1 MLNGGDLAGGIKPR
15 WRKVLSDLWDS
26 KLRTLLVIASIAV
39 GVFAIGMVIATYD
52 ILGSD
57 INISYAAVNP
67 VNIDISTEPFHE
79 DLVRVIDHTPGVK
92 QVEGQLI
99 WDIRA
104 RKLDGMWQS
113 VNLIAK
119 PDYAASVINTL
130 TAIDGVTIPGED
142 QLVVSQD
149 FMNDTGFQVG
159 DRIEI
164 ELPNA
169 TRHEL
174 TVVGVVTD
182 LGTNG
187 GIDPES
193 GANVYLTFDTLR
205 QYGVPEAY
213 NHLLATVQGDG
224 GDEAH
229 IEQVA
234 AAVEERLDRNGVV
247 HYRTDTNLSTE
258 NSMASTILA
267 VLGVLGVL
275 GGLIT
280 VLSSSLI
287 INTLNALLTQHLRQI
302 GVMKLIG
309 GRSRQIMG
317 MYLTLI
323 LAYGV
328 IALVITI
335 PLGAIAGYALAEFV
349 ANMMGAKLQ
358 GFRIVP
364 LAIVVQALIA
374 FLLPLGAGFFPVNK
388 GSRINV
394 RRAISDDRGG
404 DQPTELDFFNRL
416 ISRMRWTSRPILL
429 SVRNTF
435 RKKGRLLLTIFTLT
449 IAGSVFI
456 GVFNVR
462 ASLDNFMDQ
471 LMQYFMG
478 DITISFS
485 QPYPVGRVKQVL
497 EPFPGIAGIEAWG
510 GAGGKILD
518 ANDELVVNIS
528 IIAPPSDTFLLNPD
542 LVAGRW
548 IQPGERNALVV
559 SDSIYE
565 WYPDLRPGDSLTIE
579 IPGNRESAWQV
590 VGVFRFVSML
600 GDPIAY
606 ADFDQVSRLVK
617 LPNQAAS
624 FKLVTNTHD
633 VRSLGVL
640 SLAIDDFL
648 KDRGFKVSA
657 VATGESL
664 RKDTTEAI
672 NILVVFLLIM
682 ALLTAFVGSI
692 GLTGTMGMNV
702 LERTREIGVMRAIG
716 AVDTVVM
723 QSVVVEALIIGL
735 ITWVLAIGLSFP
747 ISAFLL
753 RIIGEAMMGSKLVL
767 VFTPLGSVIWL
778 GTVVLLSF
786 AASIL
791 PARNAARLTIQEV
804 LSYE

>member
-1 MLNGGDLAGGIKPR
+1 MLNGDQLAGGLKPR

-26 KLRTLLVIASIAV
+26 KLRTMLVIASIAV

-67 VNIDISTEPFHE
+67 VNIDVTTAPFQE
-79 DLVRVIDHTPGVK
+79 NLVRIISHTQGVED
-92 QVEGQLI
+92 VEGQLK
-99 WDIRA
+99 WEIRA
-104 RKLDGMWQS
+104 RKPDGQWQY

-119 PDYAASVINTL
+119 SDYPGSRINTL
-130 TAIDGVTIPGED
+130 TAIDGVIVPGEG
-142 QLVVSQD
+142 QLVISTD
-149 FMNDTGFQVG
+149 FLNDTGFQVG
-159 DRIEI
+159 DRVEVEI
-164 ELPNA
+164 PDG
-169 TRHEL
+169 TRHDLE
-174 TVVGVVTD
+174 VVGVVTD

-193 GANVYLTFDTLR
+193 GANAYVTFDTLR

-224 GDEAH
+224 GDEMH
-229 IEQVA
+229 IRQIA
-234 AAVEERLDRNGVV
+234 ATVEERLDRNGVM
-247 HYRTDTNLSTE
+247 HFRTDTNLSTQ
-258 NSMASTILA
+258 NSMASTVLA

-280 VLSSSLI
+280 ILSSSLI

-302 GVMKLIG
+302 GVMKLVG

-317 MYLTLI
+317 MYLALI

-328 IALVITI
+328 IALIITV
-335 PLGAIAGYALAEFV
+335 PLGALAGYWLAEFV
-349 ANMMGAKLQ
+349 TNMMGAKLQ

-364 LAIVVQALIA
+364 LAILVQALIA

-404 DQPTELDFFNRL
+404 DQPTELDF
-416 ISRMRWTSRPILL
+416 ISRIFARIRWTSRPIML
-429 SVRNTF
+429 SIRNTF
-435 RKKGRLLLTIFTLT
+435 RKKGRLVLTIFTLT

-478 DITISFS
+478 DITIGFS
-485 QPYPVGRVKQVL
+485 QPYPIGRVKQVL
-497 EPFPGIAGIEAWG
+497 EPFPGVAGIEAWG
-510 GAGGKILD
+510 GARGEILD
-518 ANDELVVNIS
+518 ANDDLVVNIS
-528 IIAPPSDTFLLNPD
+528 ILAPPSDTFLLNPD

-548 IQPGERNALVV
+548 IRPDERDALVV

-565 WYPDLRPGDSLTIE
+565 WYPDLQPGDLLRIE
-579 IPGNRESAWQV
+579 ITGNRERPFTV

-606 ADFDQVSRLVK
+606 ADFGQISRMVK

-624 FKLVTNTHD
+624 FKLITDTHD
-633 VRSLGVL
+633 VRSLGAM
-640 SLAIDDFL
+640 SLAIDDYL
-648 KDRGFKVSA
+648 KDRGFEVSS
-657 VATGESL
+657 VATGETL

-716 AVDTVVM
+716 AVDRVVM

-753 RIIGEAMMGSKLVL
+753 RIIGEAMMGSKMVL
-767 VFTPLGSVIWL
+767 VFTPLGSAIWL
-778 GTVVLLSF
+778 GTVILLSF
-786 AASIL
+786 VASIL

-804 LSYE
+804 LAYE

>member
-1 MLNGGDLAGGIKPR
+1 MLNGGQLPGGLKPR

-67 VNIDISTEPFHE
+67 VNIDVATEPFHE
-79 DLVRVIDHTPGVK
+79 DLVRIIARTQGVED
-92 QVEGQLI
+92 VEGQLV
-99 WDIRA
+99 WAIRA
-104 RKLDGMWQS
+104 RKPDGQWQH
-113 VNLIAK
+113 VNLVAK
-119 PDYAASVINTL
+119 GDYQGSVINTL
-130 TAIDGVTIPGED
+130 TAIDGVTVPDED

-149 FMNDTGFQVG
+149 FLNDTGFQVG
-159 DRIEI
+159 DRVEI
-164 ELPNA
+164 ELPDG

-174 TVVGVVTD
+174 SVVGVVTD

-193 GANVYLTFDTLR
+193 GANAYVTFDTLR

-224 GDEAH
+224 GNEEY
-229 IEQVA
+229 IRQVA
-234 AAVEERLDRNGVV
+234 ATVEERLDRNGIA

-258 NSMASTILA
+258 NSMASTVLA

-302 GVMKLIG
+302 GVMKLVG
-309 GRSRQIMG
+309 GRSRQIMA
-317 MYLTLI
+317 MYLALI
-323 LAYGV
+323 LAYGL
-328 IALVITI
+328 IALVITV
-335 PLGAIAGYALAEFV
+335 PLGAIAGYGLAEFV

-364 LAIVVQALIA
+364 LAIFVQALIA

-394 RRAISDDRGG
+394 RRAISDDRSG
-404 DQPTELDFFNRL
+404 DKPTELDVLNR
-416 ISRMRWTSRPILL
+416 IVARMRWTSRPLLL
-429 SVRNTF
+429 SIRNTF

-478 DITISFS
+478 DITIGFS
-485 QPYPVGRVKQVL
+485 QPYSIGRVKQVL
-497 EPFPGIAGIEAWG
+497 EPFPGVAGIEAWG
-510 GAGGKILD
+510 GAGGEILD
-518 ANDELVVNIS
+518 AHDELVVNIS

-548 IQPGERNALVV
+548 IQAGERDALVV

-565 WYPDLRPGDSLTIE
+565 WYPDLQPGDALRIK
-579 IPGNRESAWQV
+579 IPGNRERPFTV

-606 ADFDQVSRLVK
+606 ADFDQISQLVK

-624 FKLVTNTHD
+624 FKLVTDTHD
-633 VRSLGVL
+633 VQALGGL
-640 SLAIDDFL
+640 SLAIDDYL
-648 KDRGFKVSA
+648 RDRGFEVSS
-657 VATGESL
+657 VATGETL

-716 AVDTVVM
+716 AVDRVVM
-723 QSVVVEALIIGL
+723 QAVVVEALIIGL

-767 VFTPLGSVIWL
+767 VFTPLGIAIWL
-778 GTVVLLSF
+778 GTVVALSF
-786 AASIL
+786 FASIL

>member
-1 MLNGGDLAGGIKPR
+1 VLNGELQARGLKPR
-15 WRKVLSDLWDS
+15 WRKVLSDLRDS

-39 GVFAIGMVIATYD
+39 GVFAIGMVIATYT
-52 ILGSD
+52 ILSED

-67 VNIDISTEPFHE
+67 VNVEIWTDPFQE
-79 DLVRVIDHTPGVK
+79 NLVRVIDRTPGVDGA
-92 QVEGQLI
+92 EGQLVRR
-99 WDIRA
+99 IRA
-104 RKLDGMWQS
+104 RTIDGTWQD

-119 PDYAASVINTL
+119 ANYGSSEINL
-130 TAIDGVTIPGED
+130 LMPVEGALIPGEGE
-142 QLVVSQD
+142 LVISTD
-149 FMNDTGFQVG
+149 FLNDTGFQVG
-159 DRIEI
+159 DQVEI
-164 ELPNA
+164 ELPDA

-182 LGTNG
+182 LATG
-187 GIDPES
+187 GGVDPQS
-193 GANVYLTFDTLR
+193 GANAYVTFDTLR
-205 QYGVPEAY
+205 QFGVPKSF
-213 NHLLATVQGDG
+213 NHLVVTVTGDG
-224 GDEAH
+224 GDKNFIH
-229 IEQVA
+229 QVA
-234 AAVEERLDRNGVV
+234 TTIEERLDRNGIG
-247 HYRTDTNLSTE
+247 HYRTETNLSTE
-258 NSMASTILA
+258 NQMASTILA

-302 GVMKLIG
+302 GVMKLVG

-317 MYLTLI
+317 MYLVLI

-328 IALVITI
+328 IALVITV
-335 PLGAIAGYALAEFV
+335 PLGAIAGYWFASFIS
-349 ANMMGAKLQ
+349 NMLGAKLQ

-364 LAIVVQALIA
+364 LAIAAQALIA

-394 RRAISDDRGG
+394 RRAISEDRSGN
-404 DQPTELDFFNRL
+404 QPTELDFLNR
-416 ISRMRWTSRPILL
+416 IVSRMRWTSRPILL
-429 SVRNTF
+429 SIRNTF

-478 DITISFS
+478 DITVNFS
-485 QPYPVGRVKQVL
+485 QPYTIGRVEQVL
-497 EPFPGIAGIEAWG
+497 EPLPGVSGIEAWG
-510 GAGGKILD
+510 GAGGEIWGE
-518 ANDELVVNIS
+518 NDEVVVNIS
-528 IIAPPSDTFLLNPD
+528 LIAPPSNTFLLNPD

-548 IQPGERNALVV
+548 IHPGERDALVV

-565 WYPDLRPGDSLTIE
+565 WYPDLHPGDYLKIK
-579 IPGNRESAWQV
+579 IPGNREKAWQV

-606 ADFDQVSRLVK
+606 ADFDQVADLVK
-617 LPNQAAS
+617 LPNRSSS
-624 FKLVTNTHD
+624 FKLVTDTHE
-633 VRSLGVL
+633 VRALGTL
-640 SLAIDDFL
+640 SLAIDDYL
-648 KDRGFKVSA
+648 RDRGFNVSRI
-657 VATGESL
+657 VTGESM
-664 RKDTTEAI
+664 RKDSTEAI
-672 NILVVFLLIM
+672 NILVIFLLIM

-716 AVDTVVM
+716 AVDRVVM

-767 VFTPLGSVIWL
+767 VFTPLGTIIWL
-778 GTVVLLSF
+778 GMVIVLSF
-786 AASIL
+786 VASIV

-804 LSYE
+804 LAYE